1 MTGIMPVLRVGILGL
16 SHDHVWG
23 NLAALAAGGL
33 GRVVAAAEPDARLRE
48 RLRALDGGAALHD
61 THDALLERRDLDAV
75 LVFADNRAS
84 AALRVRALERRP
96 PRLPAEPQARDP
108 PGPA

>member
-48 RLRALDGGAALHD
+48 RLRALDGGAPSSSLPTTA
-61 THDALLERRDLDAV
+61 
-75 LVFADNRAS
+75 
-84 AALRVRALERRP
+84 RP
-96 PRLPAEPQARDP
+96 PRSASARSSGGSPSCSRNRWPPTSRARTRCSPPRAAPACR
-108 PGPA
+108 